1 MGVMRKAVVQPFVD
15 KLPERMSDEQILS
28 LYRSVRNSNPEN
40 VYEAELLRGLLRF
53 GSSIVAEFAIK
64 APSQV
69 PELFSEMADELW
81 CAIEAMRQGAIDH
94 HDPPNV
100 MGYVAVRLRGRL
112 KKFVYREIRHRIR
125 YRDQGKKKHRE
136 KIPKSSRDSLYELEE
151 ILNACLKTERER
163 QVIGLRLQGLD
174 DVQIGK
180 ELGCSKQSVHEIRSR
195 IKNRFTEQLNGIPR
209 INT

>member
-15 KLPERMSDEQILS
+15 KLPQPMPEEQIRS
-28 LYRSVRNSNPEN
+28 LYLSVRSSNGESDSA
-40 VYEAELLRGLLRF
+40 AELLRGLLRF
-53 GSSIVAEFAIK
+53 GSSIVADFAVK
-64 APSQV
+64 APSQI

-100 MGYVAVRLRGRL
+100 MGYVAMRVRGRL

-125 YRDQGKKKHRE
+125 YRDQGDKRRE
-136 KIPKSSRDSLYELEE
+136 KIPKSSKDTLYELEE
-151 ILNACLKTERER
+151 ILNACLRTERER